1 MYVTPSPKGIFPHRL
16 VDLTP
21 MEVKEGTARS
31 WSALT
36 LVARTVLF
44 TSVWVLGWGG
54 EFDQTELADLH
65 TRK

>member
-1 MYVTPSPKGIFPHRL
+1 MFLTPSPKGIFPHRL

-31 WSALT
+31 WAALT

-44 TSVWVLGWGG
+44 ASIWVLGRGG
-54 EFDQTELADLH
+54 EFDQAELADLH
-65 TRK
+65 TCK